1 MPVFHKAKRI
11 RVVLGVVAA
20 IGIASVIAYVRH
32 RGSAPERLPA
42 PELMN
47 TQSADQIDDEELSS
61 GEQVSL
67 GRLLGSN
74 NPAIPPLTMP
84 VPRPPS
90 EDEGPDLST
99 PASAVYSVLSLI
111 DQAATDK
118 LAGCFVEAAP
128 ATAAGN
134 LYPRYLGQPVEL
146 VDVVEAGESATVIW
160 NATVHTEFSLDGTSR
175 PPGETM
181 RLTTRVVRA
190 EDVWKLI
197 KLHDGVEND
206 PQ

>member
-32 RGSAPERLPA
+32 RGSASERLPA

-74 NPAIPPLTMP
+74 NQAIPPLTMP

-99 PASAVYSVLSLI
+99 PAGAVYSVLSLI
-111 DQAATDK
+111 DQAETDK
-118 LAGCFVEAAP
+118 LAGCFIEGTAA
-128 ATAAGN
+128 TTAGN
-134 LYPRYLGQPVEL
+134 LYPSYLGHPVEL
-146 VDVVEAGESATVIW
+146 VEVVEDGESTTVIW
-160 NATVHTEFSLDGTSR
+160 NATVHTEFSLNGTSR
-175 PPGETM
+175 SPGETIK
-181 RLTTRVVRA
+181 LTTRVVRA
-190 EDVWKLI
+190 EDRWKLI
-197 KLHDGVEND
+197 ALHDGVED
-206 PQ
+206 GPR